1 MSLFGR
7 IAWTGAA
14 MLVAVALLALLVWKP
29 ASEEAFVARTEG
41 LLRSLERDLGPIAK
55 SRVEKTMEF
64 AAVAAEVA
72 DEKRLLAVE
81 DLPFDLFTDA
91 DGRLVEKRL
100 REAIRGAVAPPDTAD
115 RGKRAAVHAEILERT
130 RGEVAGRQ
138 EALRRARSEAAA
150 RHGELAAWRTL
161 AAWGGVL
168 LLLVAGW
175 ALAVDRVV
183 VRPVREVTDAVARF
197 GSGERGLRLDPH
209 GAAELARL
217 GHAFNETAAAVERT
231 EAENA
236 ELRTRLEDKVKERTA
251 ALVRAA
257 RASTAGT
264 MARGVAHEFNNLL
277 GGILGCADAA
287 LDEDPGP
294 EVRES
299 IEMIRKT
306 AGRGVGVT
314 RALLR
319 ATRAEPEREPCDA
332 AALFDEAL
340 AEVRPPK
347 GVEVRRDIGAVRFDA
362 DGTMLRQVLVNL
374 LHNAVDAM
382 QGDGVLDLRVA
393 AAGSDEVSFEVE
405 DNGPGID
412 DAVREILFEPF
423 VTTRQGGREGAG
435 LGLFLAERLVAAHG
449 GRIAVESEPGRGTR
463 FTVWLPSARDS

>member
-14 MLVAVALLALLVWKP
+14 LLVIAALVALLVWKP
-29 ASEEAFVARTEG
+29 ASQRAFVARTEG
-41 LLRSLERDLGPIAK
+41 LLRSAERDFGTIAV
-55 SRVEKTMEF
+55 SRVARTMAF
-64 AAVAAEVA
+64 ADDAAKWEH
-72 DEKRLLAVE
+72 EQRRLALD
-81 DLPFDLFTDA
+81 DLPLELVVDA
-91 DGRLVEKRL
+91 DGRVAPQRL
-100 REAIRGAVAPPDTAD
+100 KDTVWAAVATPV
-115 RGKRAAVHAEILERT
+115 RKHAAVGAEILERT
-130 RGEVAGRQ
+130 RREVEASLQ
-138 EALRRARSEAAA
+138 ALRKERSQAAA
-150 RHGELAAWRTL
+150 RHGELATWRTL
-161 AAWGGVL
+161 AAWGGIL

-197 GSGERGLRLDPH
+197 GAGERGLRLDPQ

-217 GHAFNETAAAVERT
+217 GQAFNETAAAVERT

-236 ELRTRLEDKVKERTA
+236 ELRTRLEEKVKERTA

-257 RASTAGT
+257 RAATAGT

-287 LDEDPGP
+287 LDENPGP
-294 EVRES
+294 EVKES
-299 IEMIRKT
+299 VEMIRKT
-306 AGRGVGVT
+306 ASRGVGVT

-332 AALFDEAL
+332 ASLFDEAL
-340 AEVRPPK
+340 AEVRPPD
-347 GVEVRRDIGAVRFDA
+347 GVEVRREFGAVDFHA

-374 LHNAVDAM
+374 LRNAVDAM
-382 QGDGVLDLRVA
+382 EGDGTLELKVA
-393 AAGSDEVSFEVE
+393 AAGADEVRLEVA
-405 DNGPGID
+405 DNGPGIE

-435 LGLFLAERLVAAHG
+435 LGLFLAERLVTAHG
-449 GRIAVESEPGRGTR
+449 GRITVESDADRGTR
-463 FTVWLPSARDS
+463 FTIFLPSARDS

>member
-14 MLVAVALLALLVWKP
+14 LLVAAALLALLVWKP
-29 ASEEAFVARTEG
+29 ASQEAFVARTEG
-41 LLRSLERDLGPIAK
+41 LLRSAERDFGSIAV
-55 SRVEKTMEF
+55 SRVERTMEF
-64 AAVAAEVA
+64 AAAAARAA
-72 DEKRLLAVE
+72 DEQRRLALD
-81 DLPFDLFTDA
+81 DLPFDLFLGA
-91 DGRLVEKRL
+91 DGRVAPERL
-100 REAIRGAVAPPDTAD
+100 RDGVWTAVATPP
-115 RGKRAAVHAEILERT
+115 GKHAAVGDEILERT
-130 RGEVAGRQ
+130 RREVETSLNG
-138 EALRRARSEAAA
+138 LRKTRSEAAA
-150 RHGELAAWRTL
+150 RHGELATWRTL
-161 AAWGGVL
+161 AAWGGML
-168 LLLVAGW
+168 LLLVGGW

-197 GSGERGLRLDPH
+197 GAGERGLRLDPH

-236 ELRTRLEDKVKERTA
+236 ELRTRLEEKVKERTA

-287 LDEDPGP
+287 LDESPGP
-294 EVRES
+294 EVKES

-332 AALFDEAL
+332 AALVDEAL
-340 AEVRPPK
+340 AEVRPPEAI
-347 GVEVRRDIGAVRFDA
+347 EVRREFGAVRLDA
-362 DGTMLRQVLVNL
+362 DATMLRQVLVNL

-382 QGDGVLDLRVA
+382 GGDGVLDLRIA
-393 AAGSDEVSFEVE
+393 AAADEVRLEVG
-405 DNGPGID
+405 DSGPGID

-449 GRIAVESEPGRGTR
+449 GRIAVESEPDRGTR
-463 FTVWLPSARDS
+463 FTIHLPSARDS

>member
-14 MLVAVALLALLVWKP
+14 LLVAAALLALLVWKP
-29 ASEEAFVARTEG
+29 ASQEAFVARTEG
-41 LLRSLERDLGPIAK
+41 LLRSAESDFGTIAV
-55 SRVEKTMEF
+55 SRVERTMEF
-64 AAVAAEVA
+64 ADAAAQWA
-72 DEKRLLAVE
+72 DEQRRLALD
-81 DLPFDLFTDA
+81 DLPVELFVDR
-91 DGRLVEKRL
+91 DGR
-100 REAIRGAVAPPDTAD
+100 VAPEQLRNAVWTAVTTPG
-115 RGKRAAVHAEILERT
+115 GKHAAVGAEIVERT
-130 RGEVAGRQ
+130 RREVRRSLD
-138 EALRRARSEAAA
+138 ALRKARSDAAA
-150 RHGELAAWRTL
+150 RHGELATWRTL
-161 AAWGGVL
+161 AAWGGML

-197 GSGERGLRLDPH
+197 GAGERGLRLDLH
-209 GAAELARL
+209 GAAELSRL

-236 ELRTRLEDKVKERTA
+236 ELRTRLEEKVKERTA

-257 RASTAGT
+257 RAATAGT

-287 LDEDPGP
+287 LDEDPAP

-332 AALFDEAL
+332 AALLDEAL
-340 AEVRPPK
+340 AEVRPPD
-347 GVEVRRDIGAVRFDA
+347 GVEVRKHIGAVRFDA
-362 DGTMLRQVLVNL
+362 DGSMLRQVLVNL
-374 LHNAVDAM
+374 LRNAVDAM
-382 QGDGVLDLRVA
+382 QGKGVLELRVA
-393 AAGSDEVSFEVE
+393 PTGTGEVSLEVR

-423 VTTRQGGREGAG
+423 VTTRHGGREGAG
-435 LGLFLAERLVAAHG
+435 LG
-449 GRIAVESEPGRGTR
+449 
-463 FTVWLPSARDS
+463 

>member
-1 MSLFGR
+1 
-7 IAWTGAA
+7 
-14 MLVAVALLALLVWKP
+14 V
-29 ASEEAFVARTEG
+29 
-41 LLRSLERDLGPIAK
+41 
-55 SRVEKTMEF
+55 
-64 AAVAAEVA
+64 
-72 DEKRLLAVE
+72 
-81 DLPFDLFTDA
+81 
-91 DGRLVEKRL
+91 
-100 REAIRGAVAPPDTAD
+100 
-115 RGKRAAVHAEILERT
+115 ILERT
-130 RGEVAGRQ
+130 RRDVARRQ
-138 EALRRARSEAAA
+138 EALRKARSEAAA

-161 AAWGGVL
+161 AAWGGML
-168 LLLVAGW
+168 LLLVGGW

-197 GSGERGLRLDPH
+197 GAGERGLRLDPH

-236 ELRTRLEDKVKERTA
+236 ELRTRLEEKVKERTA

-264 MARGVAHEFNNLL
+264 MARGVGHEFNNLL

-287 LDEDPGP
+287 LDENPGP

-340 AEVRPPK
+340 AEVRPPD
-347 GVEVRRDIGAVRFDA
+347 GVEVKREFGAVRLDA

-374 LHNAVDAM
+374 LRNAVDAM
-382 QGDGVLDLRVA
+382 EGDGVLELRVA
-393 AAGSDEVSFEVE
+393 AAADEVRLEVA

-449 GRIAVESEPGRGTR
+449 GRIAVESEVGRGTR
-463 FTVWLPSARDS
+463 FTIHLPSARDS